1 MLYLPK
7 IVFAYCITFIG
18 VLVASPVM
26 AQGVFDMGAL
36 TNTISTSATAQ
47 AEAERAGKAVAAPSA
62 ASLKALNY
70 KPSLQVRKANIATFI
85 NGLKEISPEVAGQF
99 ETVFAQVDI
108 IDEIGKAVAP
118 FGLKTDNMADAY
130 TIYFL
135 NAWMAANGR
144 TDQNT
149 PEQVAGVQQM
159 AANALSSS
167 PELLKLED
175 AKKQQFSEGLMIQ
188 GFLFDAMLQGTA
200 SDPVALAKV
209 KADTKAGAKEMGI
222 DVDLFELTPAGLV
235 RKK

>member
-1 MLYLPK
+1 MRFLLK
-7 IVFAYCITFIG
+7 SSLFAFAALLASQI
-18 VLVASPVM
+18 ASPVM

-36 TNTISTSATAQ
+36 TNSISTSANTQ
-47 AEAERAGKAVAAPSA
+47 AEAARAGQVVTGPST
-62 ASLKALNY
+62 ASLAKLNY
-70 KPSLQVRKANIATFI
+70 RASLDVRKQNIKVFLD
-85 NGLKEISPEVAGQF
+85 GLRGLNPDVAGEF
-99 ETVFAQVDI
+99 EKVFAQVDV
-108 IDEIGKAVAP
+108 IDEIGKAIAP
-118 FGLKTDNMADAY
+118 YGMKTDNMADAY
-130 TIYFL
+130 TVYFL

-149 PEQVAGVQQM
+149 PEQIAGVQKM
-159 AANALSSS
+159 AANALGST
-167 PELLKLED
+167 PDMLKLDD

-188 GFLFDAMLQGTA
+188 GFLFDAMLQATA

>member
-1 MLYLPK
+1 VRFFLK
-7 IVFAYCITFIG
+7 SGFFAFAALCGLQI
-18 VLVASPVM
+18 ASPVM

-36 TNTISTSATAQ
+36 TNSISTSANTQ
-47 AEAERAGKAVAAPSA
+47 AEAARAGQVVTGPSA
-62 ASLKALNY
+62 ASLAKLNY
-70 KPSLQVRKANIATFI
+70 RASLDGRKQNIKVFLD
-85 NGLKEISPEVAGQF
+85 GLRGLNPDVAGEF
-99 ETVFAQVDI
+99 EKVFAQVDI
-108 IDEIGKAVAP
+108 IDEIGKAIAP
-118 FGLKTDNMADAY
+118 YGMKTDNMADAY
-130 TIYFL
+130 TVYFL

-149 PEQVAGVQQM
+149 PEQIAGVQKM
-159 AANALSSS
+159 AANALGST
-167 PELLKLED
+167 PDMLKLDD

-188 GFLFDAMLQGTA
+188 GFLFDAMLQATA